1 MSIKY
6 LLSNGQI
13 TENIYSEPDFAA
25 LMALPEE
32 RRPVFLAET
41 DPLVVAYLAA
51 QADALKPKEVTMRQ
65 ARLALL
71 EVGKLAAVTAAIAGM
86 PGVTGDAA
94 RIEWEYSSVLKR
106 GQPLVGAMSAVLG
119 LSAAQVDALFL
130 SASTK

>member
-1 MSIKY
+1 
-6 LLSNGQI
+6 
-13 TENIYSEPDFAA
+13 
-25 LMALPEE
+25 
-32 RRPVFLAET
+32 
-41 DPLVVAYLAA
+41 
-51 QADALKPKEVTMRQ
+51 
-65 ARLALL
+65 
-71 EVGKLAAVTAAIAGM
+71 VGKLAAVTAAIAGM

>member
-1 MSIKY
+1 MKY
-6 LLSNGQI
+6 QALGDGKFEAYDE
-13 TENIYSEPDFAA
+13 TSELFLA
-25 LMALPEE
+25 LNALDNL
-32 RRPVFLAET
+32 RRPIFLAET

-71 EVGKLAAVTAAIAGM
+71 EAGKLAAVTAAIAGM
-86 PGVTGDAA
+86 PGVAGDAA

-106 GQPLVGAMSAVLG
+106 SQPLVGAMSAVLG

-130 SASTK
+130 SASLK